1 MSEVIESTAASPVQ
15 HGVWITERVGAAG
28 TAYALPVLLRFDGD
42 LRVPALRAACAAVV
56 ARHPALGS
64 VPHERDGELFLVPA
78 ATPPTLTVVDLA
90 SAGGPDGQLDMHV
103 ADEVRRP
110 FDLHAGP
117 LVRFTLFALAP
128 GRHVLV
134 AVAHHLVFDGTSK
147 DILVRDL
154 AAGYNAAV
162 AGAAAPAGGA
172 APVVEAVPG
181 PDARAAAA
189 AYYAGRWADPAEV
202 VLPGLGPW
210 SRAARPGEDL
220 RFDLD
225 QPLRAGLAAAAQRL
239 GVTRFEFLVAAV
251 QTLLYRYGNPDVT
264 VAVDLGTRGPA
275 EQGVIGLF
283 VNELP
288 VLSAPAA
295 GASFAGFA
303 AAVRAELRELYRHRD
318 VPLGQAVA
326 GLTPRVGITPV
337 TVSYRC
343 RDGAEPEFTGLRTAV
358 DWLAPNYAARN
369 ALHVQ
374 VVEGPAQT
382 SVSLQYDPA
391 ALDRSAAA
399 RIAGHLRTLLRDVVD
414 HPDVPLARAA
424 LLPPA
429 ERILLAGCNDTTVAY
444 PAGGTLVKLFGAQ
457 AAATPDAVAVVA
469 GGQRLSY
476 AELAGAATRLAH
488 RLRRRG
494 IGAGSLVGV
503 CAPRSA
509 DQLVALLGV
518 ARAGAAYLPLD
529 PGYPAERLGYILG
542 DAGVDLVLTAGP
554 EPAGL
559 TGAAASTLAI
569 DGAAGGTA
577 TEAGTGSEADAGSE
591 AGDDDGT
598 LPRPAPADLAYVLY
612 TSGSTGR
619 PKGVEVDHGALANL
633 LLGMRDLLGSGPGDR
648 WLGLTS
654 LSFDISALE
663 LYLPLITGGRLVLA
677 PESAARDGAELAALI
692 AAEQVSHVQA
702 TPSGWRVLLSAG
714 GPATGMAGGPPSAT
728 VDGPTSGTVDGPTS
742 GTAGGPASG
751 TAGAPASGTAGGAAS
766 GLAGGPVGGMAGGA
780 ASGTAG
786 GAASGTVA
794 GPAGGT
800 AGGMPPIAVG
810 LVGGEALPLPLA
822 RELRERVGRLVNVY
836 GPTETTVWSTAADV
850 PRSPAAV
857 TIGRPIANTRVYV
870 VDPGLELLP
879 VGVPGEL
886 VIGGAG
892 LARGYRGQPDLT
904 RARFVPDPHDPP
916 GGRLYRTGD
925 RARRTADGDLE
936 FLGRTDDQVKIR
948 GHRVELAEIEARLA
962 THPRVAAAAVAVHT
976 DGAGEPVLAGY
987 VVGRGGPAPA
997 AAELREH
1004 LGRWLPAALV
1014 PGPIMPLDALPLTP
1028 NGKLDRAALPAPPER
1043 VAEPATEPDQGES
1056 ELARTVRGIWQ
1067 DVLHIDEI
1075 GPDEDLFDLGGHSLT
1090 MVRIIARIKRGCGV
1104 EVGMDVFFDTPT
1116 ITGVVAAVESLLAGR
1131 P

>member
-90 SAGGPDGQLDMHV
+90 GAGGPDGQLDKHV

-128 GRHVLV
+128 GRHLLV

-172 APVVEAVPG
+172 APVVEAAPG

-210 SRAARPGEDL
+210 SRAARPGEDV

-251 QTLLYRYGNPDVT
+251 QTLLHRYGNPDVT

-275 EQGVIGLF
+275 EQDVIGLF

-358 DWLAPNYAARN
+358 DWLAPNHAARN

-414 HPDVPLARAA
+414 HPDGPLARAA

-554 EPAGL
+554 GPAGL
-559 TGAAASTLAI
+559 AGAAASTLAI

-577 TEAGTGSEADAGSE
+577 TEAGTGSEADTGSE

-728 VDGPTSGTVDGPTS
+728 VN
-742 GTAGGPASG
+742 
-751 TAGAPASGTAGGAAS
+751 GA
-766 GLAGGPVGGMAGGA
+766 VGGTG
-780 ASGTAG
+780 
-786 GAASGTVA
+786 
-794 GPAGGT
+794 
-800 AGGMPPIAVG
+800 GGMPPIAVG

-997 AAELREH
+997 AAELRDH